1 MDYSQIRGY
10 TIPKLTLGTV
20 ALGMDYGISNTD
32 GKPVDEKSLEIF
44 STALSLGI
52 NTFDTARTYGDAE
65 LLIGNFLSQDRNSLK
80 ANLIT
85 KFVISND
92 NLANI
97 ELARKQAY
105 ESVKSSCSFLKLKQI
120 PVCLFHKANAQNM
133 DLLMETLPVI
143 FEDLKNDGLIDLAG
157 ISIYN
162 PYGEEMFLEHPVF
175 EAFQVPVNV
184 FDQRIIRNGMLKK
197 MQLEDKIV
205 FARSVYLQGLFFL
218 SVDELKGNLINARP
232 YILVLQDLA
241 EQAGMSIAQL
251 AFSYVRDLEAVT
263 SIVFGATTELQV
275 QENVKLLHGSKIP
288 LKIRQSLESLFNNM
302 PEDIIVPGLWRT

>member
-1 MDYSQIRGY
+1 MEYTEIRGY
-10 TIPKLTLGTV
+10 TIPKMTLGTV
-20 ALGMDYGISNTD
+20 ALGLAYGISNAE
-32 GKPVDEKSLEIF
+32 GKPAKEKGFAIL

-52 NTFDTARTYGDAE
+52 NTFDTARIYGDAE
-65 LLIGNFLSQDRNSLK
+65 FLIGNFLSQDKNRPK
-80 ANLIT
+80 TNLIT

-97 ELARKQAY
+97 ELARKQVY
-105 ESVKSSCSFLKLKQI
+105 ESVKSSCSSLKLKQI
-120 PVCLFHKANAQNM
+120 PICLFHKATGQNM
-133 DLLMETLPVI
+133 EMLMEILPVI

-157 ISIYN
+157 VSIYH

-184 FDQRIIRNGMLKK
+184 FDQRIIRNGMLEH
-197 MQLEDKIV
+197 MQKENKIV

-218 SVDELKGNLINARP
+218 SPDELKGNLVNARP
-232 YILVLQDLA
+232 YILALLDLA
-241 EQAGMSIAQL
+241 KQAGMSIAQL

-275 QENVKLLHGSKIP
+275 QENVKLLYGSKIP
-288 LKIRQSLESLFNNM
+288 LKIRQSIESLFNNM
-302 PEDIIVPGLWRT
+302 PGDIITPGLWTS